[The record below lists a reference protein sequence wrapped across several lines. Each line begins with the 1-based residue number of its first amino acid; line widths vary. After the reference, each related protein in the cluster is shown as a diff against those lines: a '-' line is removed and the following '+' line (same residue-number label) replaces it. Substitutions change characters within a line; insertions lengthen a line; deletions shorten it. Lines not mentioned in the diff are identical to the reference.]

1 MKNIENSVTDVK
13 LEGLKKWVSLFKD
26 VIDIYGNVSQKE
38 DCILIQDIRTDDR
51 IEDGFVSLFMT
62 GEPLTELSKFLEIE
76 EKYLD
81 YSFNDANSFTDATR
95 SFDLKI
101 YIE

>member
-1 MKNIENSVTDVK
+1 MENLVTDVK
-13 LEGLKKWVSLFKD
+13 LEGLKKWVFLFKD
-26 VIDIYGNVSQKE
+26 VINIYGDVSQKE
-38 DCILIQDIRTDDR
+38 DYILIQDIRTDDR

-62 GEPLTELSKFLEIE
+62 GEPLTELSKILEIE
-76 EKYLD
+76 EEYLD
-81 YSFNDANSFTDATR
+81 YNFNDVNSFTDATR